1 MINNED
7 QNQQQSQE
15 IEIELLQRQGGS
27 QEMMNFVANDIT
39 HPSSDRGRRRGAENN
54 NFSSSN
60 ELDEGEDAD
69 SLSNE
74 EREDLSNT
82 YLERR

>member
-1 MINNED
+1 
-7 QNQQQSQE
+7 
-15 IEIELLQRQGGS
+15 
-27 QEMMNFVANDIT
+27 MMNFVANIDIT
-39 HPSSDRGRRRGAENN
+39 QHSANLSVDDRRRGAENN

-82 YLERR
+82 YLARRQERDRRRLER